1 MCTRNS
7 NLSYQKIFTVTYY
20 ELFLKETEMFVCVI
34 IPSNHNM
41 YTNSIN
47 KDEFYTKQ
55 LTKILTGPLY
65 FGLNLP
71 RFSKTSYTIPE
82 WYF

>member
-7 NLSYQKIFTVTYY
+7 NLSYKKIFTVTYY
-20 ELFLKETEMFVCVI
+20 ELSIKETE
-34 IPSNHNM
+34 M
-41 YTNSIN
+41 YTNSI
-47 KDEFYTKQ
+47 KRDEFYTKQ

-65 FGLNLP
+65 FGLNIP
-71 RFSKTSYTIPE
+71 RFSKTSYTLPE